1 MYNRIS
7 SKSRGS
13 VRKHM
18 EIHISACGKFRIKS
32 SNSCIRGIQ
41 YNGEE
46 TWVGAEG
53 VFKSQLVGK
62 KLVRW
67 NPAYTGNHTTSLG
80 VLSDTEII
88 NEQSE
93 WPIVVSGLRGQDP

>member
-32 SNSCIRGIQ
+32 ILGLEGFNTMVKKPGWGQRVFSN
-41 YNGEE
+41 
-46 TWVGAEG
+46 
-53 VFKSQLVGK
+53 
-62 KLVRW
+62 
-67 NPAYTGNHTTSLG
+67 
-80 VLSDTEII
+80 LS
-88 NEQSE
+88 
-93 WPIVVSGLRGQDP
+93 